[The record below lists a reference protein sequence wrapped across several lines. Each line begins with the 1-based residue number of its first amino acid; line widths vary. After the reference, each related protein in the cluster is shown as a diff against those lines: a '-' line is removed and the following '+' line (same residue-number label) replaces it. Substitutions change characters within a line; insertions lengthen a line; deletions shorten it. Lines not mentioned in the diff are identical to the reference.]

1 LKLGV
6 HRDLLLL
13 SAALLTWGIGEGMFF
28 YFQPLYLQQLG
39 ADPLMIG
46 SILGGVGLA
55 MTVVHLPAGY
65 LSDRIGRRQLL
76 YAAWIVGTLAAW
88 IMALS
93 RTLPFFVAGSILY
106 GFTNFVLVP
115 LNSYITVSRGNWS
128 VGRTLTLVSAAFNL
142 GAVLGPLL
150 GGWIGAQFGLER
162 TYLVAACIFIL
173 STLLVFFIRAQPVD
187 SDPGISQNGL
197 KAVLTPRF
205 VRYMGIL
212 FFVMFTVYLPQPLS
226 QNFLQNE
233 RGLDLAQIG
242 TLLSTASLGV
252 VTFNLVLGHLN
263 ARVGFIFAQIAMALF
278 ALLLWSGEALPW
290 FFMAYFLLGSY
301 RTLRSLGIAQSRALS
316 HGSNMGIAYGLIE
329 TAASLAIIFAPPLAG
344 WLYAREPLS
353 IYPVSLGLMAF
364 AMILTLFFMPLR
376 RQDVI

>member
-1 LKLGV
+1 
-6 HRDLLLL
+6 
-13 SAALLTWGIGEGMFF
+13 
-28 YFQPLYLQQLG
+28 
-39 ADPLMIG
+39 
-46 SILGGVGLA
+46 
-55 MTVVHLPAGY
+55 
-65 LSDRIGRRQLL
+65 
-76 YAAWIVGTLAAW
+76 
-88 IMALS
+88 MALS

-115 LNSYITVSRGNWS
+115 LNSYITVARGNWS

-150 GGWIGAQFGLER
+150 GGWIGSRFGLER

-197 KAVLTPRF
+197 KTVLTPRF